1 MSKTPTKQT
10 IRTWVKLVRAHS
22 VAMSKVE
29 GALKAAKLP
38 MLSWY
43 DVLLELERAGN
54 DGLRPYE
61 LEKQLLLPQYGMS
74 RLLSRIEKAG
84 YIERLD
90 CAEDGRGQV
99 VVITDSGL
107 SIRQEMWPVYAEAV
121 QAVIGEKLNREEA
134 VKLFELLGKVAD

>member
-1 MSKTPTKQT
+1 M
-10 IRTWVKLVRAHS
+10 RAHS
-22 VAMSKVE
+22 IAMSKVE

-43 DVLLELERAGN
+43 DVLLELERAGD

-90 CAEDGRGQV
+90 CEEDGRGQV
-99 VVITDSGL
+99 VMITDSGR
-107 SIRQEMWPVYAEAV
+107 SIKQEMWPIYAEAV
-121 QAVIGEKLNREEA
+121 QSAIGEKLSREEA
-134 VKLFELLGKVAD
+134 VTLFELLGKISD